1 MNLPATKIFVYKA
14 GYCFLSRYV
23 GIFFIQIFCI
33 ENADDQKKKKQRKS
47 HSLNTNIDV
56 VLFLVP
62 NIFIFASAIF
72 FSHVSSHEYFFFGL
86 YCFGLLVLQHK
97 NRDLIFYMS
106 VVRTSPMDLYA
117 GLIVC

>member
-33 ENADDQKKKKQRKS
+33 ENADDQKKKQRKS

-72 FSHVSSHEYFFFGL
+72 FSHVSSHEYFFF
-86 YCFGLLVLQHK
+86 LVCIVLVC
-97 NRDLIFYMS
+97 LFYNIKI
-106 VVRTSPMDLYA
+106 
-117 GLIVC
+117 GI